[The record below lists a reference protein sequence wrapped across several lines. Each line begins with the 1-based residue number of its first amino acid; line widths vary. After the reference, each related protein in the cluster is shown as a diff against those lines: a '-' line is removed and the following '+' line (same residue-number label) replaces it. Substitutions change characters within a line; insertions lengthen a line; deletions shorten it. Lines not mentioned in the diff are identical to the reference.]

1 MFKAVVGQ
9 TDKAGFVAP
18 HHRLQ
23 HVQGSSV
30 YHTLFNS
37 KLCFQEEQSI
47 HIWLPALNSMISL
60 CSLVQFVLKYEDWS
74 VGWNFLI
81 QKNDI
86 FLNTFS
92 NQCV

>member
-37 KLCFQEEQSI
+37 KLCFQEGAKHSYLAPGSQQNDQSLLAASI
-47 HIWLPALNSMISL
+47 
-60 CSLVQFVLKYEDWS
+60 
-74 VGWNFLI
+74 
-81 QKNDI
+81 
-86 FLNTFS
+86 
-92 NQCV
+92 CVEV